1 MRQTWKIALLLIVL
15 AAGVP
20 RAQAQTLAVL
30 AAPITSLRMAAQ
42 SSRGPTFSLSAP
54 LKQSSAAPGSTKQGP
69 SPHLVAPDGPPPDV
83 ANRKKFEDNAGDKAG
98 KLLLRSVPTGADVF
112 VNNLLVGQTPLLIV
126 IAPGAYKVEMR
137 GNRDE
142 SGRTTVGVTPK
153 ETSTV
158 AIELKQRYPSS
169 ILLH

>member
-1 MRQTWKIALLLIVL
+1 VRESGKIALLLIVI

-20 RAQAQTLAVL
+20 RAKAQTVVALV
-30 AAPITSLRMAAQ
+30 APITSLRMAAQ
-42 SSRGPTFSLSAP
+42 SSRGPTFNLSAP
-54 LKQSSAAPGSTKQGP
+54 PKQSPAASSSTKQNA
-69 SPHLVAPDGPPPDV
+69 SPHIVAPDGPPPDAV
-83 ANRKKFEDNAGDKAG
+83 NRKEFEDNAGDKAG

-137 GNRDE
+137 GGRDE
-142 SGRTTVGVTPK
+142 SGKVTVGVTPK

-169 ILLH
+169 ILLR

>member
-1 MRQTWKIALLLIVL
+1 MREAWKIALLAGAL

-20 RAQAQTLAVL
+20 RVQAQTV
-30 AAPITSLRMAAQ
+30 AALITPMISLRMAAQ
-42 SSRGPTFSLSAP
+42 SSRGPTFNLSAP
-54 LKQSSAAPGSTKQGP
+54 PKQSAAASSTKQNA
-69 SPHLVAPDGPPPDV
+69 SPHIVAPDGPPPDV
-83 ANRKKFEDNAGDKAG
+83 VNRKEFEDNAGDKAG
-98 KLLLRSVPTGADVF
+98 KMLLRSVPTGADVF

-137 GNRDE
+137 GGRDE
-142 SGRTTVGVTPK
+142 SGKANVGVVPK

-169 ILLH
+169 ISLR